1 MTVFLAE
8 ATAVIEHF
16 NAGDV
21 GYVPMGA
28 GHYIKNTG
36 TTVCRILIGFNSGNY
51 EAIDF
56 SEWLAGNPKDV
67 LTTNLGVDK
76 SIIDQLPQHKLFG
89 VPANKPLPSH
99 K

>member
-1 MTVFLAE
+1 MSVFLAE
-8 ATAVIEHF
+8 STCVTEQF

-36 TTVCRILIGFNSGNY
+36 DTVCRILIGFNSGKY
-51 EAIDF
+51 ESIDL
-56 SEWLAGNPKDV
+56 SEWLAENPKDFV
-67 LTTNLGVDK
+67 VTN
-76 SIIDQLPQHKLFG
+76 FG
-89 VPANKPLPSH
+89 LKEGEIEKFPTEKVFIQPK